1 MSTVIDFN
9 QKVPLA
15 LKSTKDHMLIAEQA
29 YYKGN

>member
-1 MSTVIDFN
+1 MLTVINFD

-15 LKSTKDHMLIAEQA
+15 LKSIKDHVFIAEQA